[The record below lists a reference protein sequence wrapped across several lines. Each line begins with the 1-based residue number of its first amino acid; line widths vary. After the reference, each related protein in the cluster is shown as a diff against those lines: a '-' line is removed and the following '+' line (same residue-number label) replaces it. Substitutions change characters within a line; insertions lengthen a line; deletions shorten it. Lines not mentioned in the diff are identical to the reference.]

1 MYSNECSGGVYGVYP
16 FAGVASFLRMPELN
30 TKEAFE
36 KTDFDIGV
44 LGIPYDEGMP
54 FIPGVRFAPRAFRE
68 QSLRYNKNGVY
79 SVEEDKV
86 YLRKELQEDRIA
98 DLGDVAITPTAIPE
112 NWASISDAVRSVL
125 RKRDSH
131 GNQAMLVCL
140 GGDHSVTAP
149 ILAGFDALGESF
161 HVMHFD
167 SHPDYSSISEGFQY
181 TNAHPFRW
189 VNTYPYV
196 KSITQVGIRSVRAFQ
211 TRDSRADGHRVIGMK
226 EYHEMG
232 GAEAVAATLPEGEPV
247 YISFDIDALD
257 ASLVPGCTSAE
268 PNGFTYQEMRE
279 NLQAVAK
286 HSRVVGFDIV
296 CVNPLIDTP
305 NKITSYIGLQLIM
318 EFLGTLCDQPYWKA
332 RYLK

>member
-30 TKEAFE
+30 TKEVFE

-79 SVEEDKV
+79 SVDEDKV

-112 NWASISDAVRSVL
+112 NWASISNAVRSVL

-167 SHPDYSSISEGFQY
+167 SHPDYSSTIFSS
-181 TNAHPFRW
+181 AAMVFRRW
-189 VNTYPYV
+189 
-196 KSITQVGIRSVRAFQ
+196 R
-211 TRDSRADGHRVIGMK
+211 
-226 EYHEMG
+226 
-232 GAEAVAATLPEGEPV
+232 
-247 YISFDIDALD
+247 
-257 ASLVPGCTSAE
+257 
-268 PNGFTYQEMRE
+268 
-279 NLQAVAK
+279 
-286 HSRVVGFDIV
+286 
-296 CVNPLIDTP
+296 
-305 NKITSYIGLQLIM
+305 
-318 EFLGTLCDQPYWKA
+318 
-332 RYLK
+332 